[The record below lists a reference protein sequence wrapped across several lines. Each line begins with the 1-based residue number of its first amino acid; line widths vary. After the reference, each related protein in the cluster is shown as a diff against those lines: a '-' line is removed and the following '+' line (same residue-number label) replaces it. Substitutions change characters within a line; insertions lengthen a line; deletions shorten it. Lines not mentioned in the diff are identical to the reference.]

1 MKEIFILR
9 MVGAEKDVA
18 EVVREIFVLGMV
30 GAEKDVAE
38 VVREIFVV
46 GIVGTVVVRE
56 MEKVNYTQH
65 RTQIRLDYFE
75 SQIQSHIYARMSGQ
89 E

>member
-1 MKEIFILR
+1 MKEIFVLR
-9 MVGAEKDVA
+9 
-18 EVVREIFVLGMV
+18 MV

-46 GIVGTVVVRE
+46 GIVGAEKDVERTVVVRE

-65 RTQIRLDYFE
+65 PTQIRLDFFE